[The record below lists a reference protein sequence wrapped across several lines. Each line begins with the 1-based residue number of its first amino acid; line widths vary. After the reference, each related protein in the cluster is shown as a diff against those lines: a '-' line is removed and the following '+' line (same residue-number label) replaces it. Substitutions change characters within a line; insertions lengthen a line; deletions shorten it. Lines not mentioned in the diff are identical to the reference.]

1 MREEHT
7 DVSADDLVNSRSL
20 RTDLRGKVAL
30 VTGGTAGI
38 GREAVLA
45 LARDGADV
53 GILARDPE
61 PALALVEQIE
71 AMGQRAIALPADL
84 TQYDEVRTAVEMT
97 VEDLG
102 GLDILVASGGAG
114 LHTPARP
121 FHEIDPAMYPNYV
134 MTHLYSRLHAIRA
147 ALDVMVP
154 AESGSIVL
162 LTTDAG
168 RTPTPGESFIGG
180 AAAAMIFMVR
190 ALGRELARHHV
201 RINAVAITLTRD
213 TPGYDWYQSQ
223 LHTDNVLVRA
233 FQKLERE
240 VPLGLNSPEDVVNAI
255 LFLASGAAAQVTGAT
270 LSVNGGISFP
280 G

>member
-1 MREEHT
+1 
-7 DVSADDLVNSRSL
+7 VSADDPVNSRSL

-38 GREAVLA
+38 GRQAVLA

-61 PALALVEQIE
+61 PALELVEQIE

-102 GLDILVASGGAG
+102 SLDILVASGGAG

-121 FHEIDPAMYPNYV
+121 FHEIDPAVYPNYV
-134 MTHLYSRLHAIRA
+134 MTHLYARLHAIRA